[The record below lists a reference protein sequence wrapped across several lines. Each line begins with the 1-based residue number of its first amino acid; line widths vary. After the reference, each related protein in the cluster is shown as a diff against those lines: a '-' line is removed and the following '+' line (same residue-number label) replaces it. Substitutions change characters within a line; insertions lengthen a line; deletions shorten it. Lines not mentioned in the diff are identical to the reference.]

1 MRILGYA
8 GSDMR
13 GLDAAFGVGRG
24 KRGLEGWV
32 GCEMEMKS
40 RGRRGVVVKVR
51 HGNYKERVELEG
63 GGCR

>member
-40 RGRRGVVVKVR
+40 RGR
-51 HGNYKERVELEG
+51 EG
-63 GGCR
+63 GFGKGAAWEL